1 MAGSD
6 TNYRTSDSMG
16 WGRRQ
21 QSAGRGLRKT
31 PAAVLGHDC
40 AGGLHRELHV
50 CAQVQQLFGA
60 EDWKGLAEME
70 SAAVATASALCSAR
84 LLDIAAQIFGML
96 GVSQR
101 ELCQYVKAVKFLER
115 AKEMAEE
122 SGNRSV
128 QGNACTQLGICR
140 IHQGEYAEA
149 ISLITQA
156 KTIATEMGNRLGE
169 AGACNN
175 LGTCYES
182 LGRFEAAIDLYT
194 QAAAIKKG
202 LGDLG
207 GLARAWNNI
216 GDCYQHLRQYQ
227 RAVTCRMH
235 LHYTSTSSYQ
245 YDSSTHTHAHTHAQA
260 RVGRE

>member
-1 MAGSD
+1 MGWVLY
-6 TNYRTSDSMG
+6 TRCRTSDSMG
-16 WGRRQ
+16 RGRRQ
-21 QSAGRGLRKT
+21 QSAGRGPRKT

-40 AGGLHRELHV
+40 VGGLHRELHV

-70 SAAVATASALCSAR
+70 SAAAATASALCSAR
-84 LLDIAAQIFGML
+84 RLDIAAQIFGML
-96 GVSQR
+96 GVGQC
-101 ELCQYVKAVKFLER
+101 ELRQYVKAVRFLEQ

-128 QGNACTQLGICR
+128 QGNACTHLGICR

-149 ISLITQA
+149 ISLITRA
-156 KTIATEMGNRLGE
+156 KTIAVSMGNRFGE

-182 LGRFEAAIDLYT
+182 LKRFDAAINLYA

-207 GLARAWNNI
+207 G
-216 GDCYQHLRQYQ
+216 
-227 RAVTCRMH
+227 
-235 LHYTSTSSYQ
+235 
-245 YDSSTHTHAHTHAQA
+245 
-260 RVGRE
+260 RVERVE